1 MPGGVA
7 GAQSTM
13 TAPYADYL
21 GAEFCGGSLQVSGC
35 WVQFSVIRRRRK
47 VDEVTG

>member
-13 TAPYADYL
+13 IAPYADSSVTCAFAQESQLPNSFYL
-21 GAEFCGGSLQVSGC
+21 N
-35 WVQFSVIRRRRK
+35 
-47 VDEVTG
+47 

>member
-13 TAPYADYL
+13 TAPYADL
-21 GAEFCGGSLQVSGC
+21 PNSLLNLPFLLTREGVVG
-35 WVQFSVIRRRRK
+35 
-47 VDEVTG
+47 E

>member
-13 TAPYADYL
+13 TAPYADPCFVTDRLHLYL
-21 GAEFCGGSLQVSGC
+21 RYKSPNQYELGEVVL
-35 WVQFSVIRRRRK
+35 
-47 VDEVTG
+47 VDHLFF

>member
-13 TAPYADYL
+13 TAPYADLLTDGMNDYML
-21 GAEFCGGSLQVSGC
+21 RIQV
-35 WVQFSVIRRRRK
+35 I
-47 VDEVTG
+47 